1 MRTRT
6 KGAGSHAARA
16 HSFDASNR
24 ECALIALNEPEKY
37 GCLQEWA
44 KMVLSGPAPART
56 VGADPLQ
63 PPASHKER
71 KASPLQ
77 PTLGFESTDRAR
89 QAD

>member
-1 MRTRT
+1 MPRVKRSEI
-6 KGAGSHAARA
+6 AGFA
-16 HSFDASNR
+16 ASNR
-24 ECALIALNEPEKY
+24 ECALIAIREAEKY

-56 VGADPLQ
+56 VGADPSQ
-63 PPASHKER
+63 QPASRKAR